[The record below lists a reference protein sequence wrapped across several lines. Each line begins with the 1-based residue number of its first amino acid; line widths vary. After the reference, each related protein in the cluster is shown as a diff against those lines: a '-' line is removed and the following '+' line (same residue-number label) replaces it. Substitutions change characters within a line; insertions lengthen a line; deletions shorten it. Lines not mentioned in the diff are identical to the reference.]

1 MKEIDD
7 MTFFR
12 FVNNLLGKDQMA
24 SVAKSLRQSGEA
36 GVALQ
41 ASVANYLSNKAMADE
56 MLGADVETEV
66 MEKNILR
73 EDRSGLSLHS
83 KEANNLKET
92 IMKANFNLTH
102 DEQQCVQNIVEN
114 FNKSYDS
121 VAETS
126 MEDQLVQFCLLQCP
140 GTFPEDAY
148 KLVKDMRH
156 GIDMFNA
163 NLQKAMSESGF
174 DYAAEL
180 GKLAA
185 DMPLKD
191 KYELYANFLAAL
203 QTMATDNL
211 SEGQM
216 AQIADFEAMR
226 AKLDVTGD
234 VNEEMLAELE
244 NRIADM
250 LANNTLCMGSI
261 DQLRHLMATLPSG
274 ADAVAQATRDAG
286 EDMRQ
291 KLVASMATYIAY
303 HNDNIESMRG
313 KEFSAESIAISVA
326 AGVEQAHVVDDLNA
340 GRTTVDR
347 AIHILKIIGGVA
359 LFSLLAYMALD
370 LMVVTMTTL
379 AVQLAALFGTST
391 IAAIGSVVA
400 LTMIS
405 LGMGE
410 VLVNVGQGA
419 MNLASRTFDLVVD
432 TWRTM
437 AWPFVKASL
446 ERAWQWLRSQLASNT
461 LQQGQA
467 AADDVVQTVAQ
478 G

>member
-12 FVNNLLGKDQMA
+12 FVNNLLGKDEMA

-36 GVALQ
+36 DAALQ
-41 ASVANYLSNKAMADE
+41 ACVANYSANKAMADE
-56 MLGADVETEV
+56 MLGADVDVEV
-66 MEKNILR
+66 IKKNVLR
-73 EDRSGLSLHS
+73 EDRFELSVYS

-92 IMKANFNLTH
+92 IMKANFNLTQ
-102 DEQQCVQNIVEN
+102 DEQQSVQNIVKN
-114 FNKSYDS
+114 FMESYANVDD
-121 VAETS
+121 AQID
-126 MEDQLVQFCLLQCP
+126 DQLVQFYMHQCP

-156 GIDMFNA
+156 GIDVFNA

-180 GKLAA
+180 AKLAA

-203 QTMATDNL
+203 QTISADNL
-211 SEGQM
+211 SEGQL
-216 AQIADFEAMR
+216 AQISDFEAMR
-226 AKLDVTGD
+226 AKLDVTGE
-234 VNEEMLAELE
+234 VNEEMLAELD
-244 NRIADM
+244 NQIAGM

-261 DQLRHLMATLPSG
+261 DQLRHLIATLPSG
-274 ADAVAQATRDAG
+274 ADAVAQVTHDAE

-313 KEFSAESIAISVA
+313 KEFSAEAIAISVA
-326 AGVEQAHVVDDLNA
+326 AGVEQAHVVNDLNA

-347 AIHILKIIGGVA
+347 AIHVLKIIGGVA

-391 IAAIGSVVA
+391 IAAIGSVIA

-410 VLVNVGQGA
+410 VLINVGKGA

-437 AWPFVKASL
+437 AWPFVKKSL
-446 ERAWQWLRSQLASNT
+446 ERTWQWLKSQLSANT
-461 LQQGQA
+461 LQQGQVA
-467 AADDVVQTVAQ
+467 TDDVVQTVTQ
-478 G
+478 